1 MAVET
6 TPGAAATPGEPRRL
20 SHNELEMARQYSE
33 TSARVSAAL
42 ERGQDGKPITKGKG
56 GKDDDNDLKKELEM
70 WEHKVPVEELAKRLN
85 TDPESGLSAAEAAL
99 RLERD
104 GPNMLSP
111 PKVTP
116 WWVKLGAQF
125 LNFFA
130 LLLQVASV
138 LCFIGYALEP
148 EAKDNLCMFILL
160 LVLPNPS
167 PAGARGSHPKC

>member
-1 MAVET
+1 MGEDAPPAEAG
-6 TPGAAATPGEPRRL
+6 GAAAAAAAEPRRL

-42 ERGQDGKPITKGKG
+42 ERGKDGKSITKQTKEEV
-56 GKDDDNDLKKELEM
+56 DLKKELEM
-70 WEHKVPVEELAKRLN
+70 WEHKVTVEELAKRLN
-85 TDPESGLSAAEAAL
+85 TDPKTGLSMEEAKL

-116 WWVKLGAQF
+116 WWVKLGLQF

-138 LCFIGYALEP
+138 LCFIGYGLDR
-148 EAKDNLCMFILL
+148 EAVDNLCMLRL
-160 LVLPNPS
+160 CL
-167 PAGARGSHPKC
+167 RGMRKGF